1 MVIPIHFG
9 YHNSYRKVGNL
20 QLRCCVCAVGQVC
33 VVEQWT
39 KKFHIYFIP
48 TRTVARGYVFTW
60 PECGHVLG
68 MTDPKLLTEYET
80 RFVISNQPGLPL
92 CRELHPISVEK
103 PIPLTRK
110 GLLLLLPLI
119 LLVAFLLLV
128 VIAAV
133 LGLI

>member
-9 YHNSYRKVGNL
+9 YHNFYRKMGSIP
-20 QLRCCVCAVGQVC
+20 LRCCVCAVGQVC
-33 VVEQWT
+33 EIEKWT

-68 MTDPKLLTEYET
+68 MTDPKILADYET
-80 RFVISNQPGLPL
+80 RFVVSGQPGLPL
-92 CRELHPISVEK
+92 CHELHSISVDK

-110 GLLLLLPLI
+110 GLLLLLPLV
-119 LLVAFLLLV
+119 LLVAFLLVV
-128 VIAAV
+128 VIAAA